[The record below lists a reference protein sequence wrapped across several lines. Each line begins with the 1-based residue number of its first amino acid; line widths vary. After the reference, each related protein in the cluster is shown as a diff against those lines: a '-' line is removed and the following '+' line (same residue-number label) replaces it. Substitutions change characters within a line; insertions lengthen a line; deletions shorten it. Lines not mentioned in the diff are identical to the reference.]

1 MKKIGPALL
10 VTAAFIGPGTVTT
23 ASLAGGSYGFALVW
37 ALLFSVIATFVLQ
50 EMASRLGL
58 ATGSGLAQAIREQF
72 TGWVKWAVVGLIV
85 CAIGIGNAAYQA
97 GNLTG
102 AALGLSSVAP
112 GHLRNWVWVLG
123 LVATTLLYLGRYEL
137 LERVLIGLVGLM
149 SLVFF
154 STMLM
159 ASPDWSA
166 MLKGALSF
174 SIPNGSILV
183 VIALIGTTIVPYNLF
198 LHASIVAAKRN
209 ESKQDPKG
217 PTDLDQAIAENR
229 FDAAMSIGLGGIIT
243 LSILACSASV
253 FFATQTQVQTSNI
266 AAQLEPLLGS
276 YANLF
281 FALGLFAAGLTSA
294 ITAPLAAAYAVSG
307 ALGWNAQLNSPRFR
321 AIWLTVMLAGV
332 LVASLGLKP
341 LAAILFAQATNG
353 LLLPI
358 IALFLI
364 WVMNNSQLMGQHRN
378 GMIGNLIGGL
388 IVLFVSA
395 LGLYKLI
402 SLFF

>member
-1 MKKIGPALL
+1 MKKFGPALL

-23 ASLAGGSYGFALVW
+23 ASIAGGSFGFALLW
-37 ALLFSVIATFVLQ
+37 ALVFSVIATFVLQ
-50 EMASRLGL
+50 EMASRLGI
-58 ATGSGLAQAIREQF
+58 ATGNGLAQAIGNQF
-72 TGWVKWAVVGLIV
+72 SGMAKFIVIVLIV
-85 CAIGIGNAAYQA
+85 SAIGLGNAAYQA

-102 AALGLSSVAP
+102 AALGLTSVAG
-112 GHLRNWVWVLG
+112 GHIRYWVWALA
-123 LVATTLLYLGRYEL
+123 LVAATLLYFGRYGV
-137 LERVLIGLVGLM
+137 LEKVLVGLVGVM

-154 STMLM
+154 ATMLM
-159 ASPDWSA
+159 ASPDWSS
-166 MLKGALSF
+166 MLAGVFSF
-174 SIPNGSILV
+174 SIPEGSVLV

-209 ESKQDPKG
+209 EQVESLSSDS
-217 PTDLDQAIAENR
+217 DLDQAIRNNR
-229 FDAAMSIGLGGIIT
+229 IDAALSIGLGGLVT

-281 FALGLFAAGLTSA
+281 FATGLFAAGLTSA

-307 ALGWNAQLNSPRFR
+307 ALGWKTQLTDIRFR
-321 AIWLTVMLAGV
+321 AIWLGVMAVGV

-353 LLLPI
+353 LLLPV
-358 IALFLI
+358 IAIFLI
-364 WVMNNSQLMGQHRN
+364 WVMNNQKLMGAQKN
-378 GMIGNLIGGL
+378 GLLGNFVGGL
-388 IVLFVSA
+388 IVAFVSA
-395 LGLYKLI
+395 LGLYKLV
-402 SLFF
+402 SLFL